1 MFLDNTS
8 VLNGFWY
15 SPCSDLFMS
24 NVRRYITVK
33 DAWVWSLSNEINLA
47 MFLKIHAQ
55 GQVVTREPGF
65 EKCTRG
71 PSNPLSEQIQ

>member
-1 MFLDNTS
+1 
-8 VLNGFWY
+8 
-15 SPCSDLFMS
+15 MS

-33 DAWVWSLSNEINLA
+33 DAWVWSLSNEISLA